1 MSGAE
6 VAHAGPER
14 LERSNGWWGMLIF
27 LAAETT
33 LFGTIVGS
41 YFYLRLNTSHWPP
54 PGTPEPRV
62 LAPALLTALLLS
74 ATLPLR
80 ASLTAARRGRRG
92 RAVATLLIAGVIQ
105 AAYLAAQIDLYTRDL
120 THFKPQASAYAS
132 IYYTLLAVG
141 HFHVF
146 LGLLLDVWVLARL
159 SVALT
164 RYRIAGLHVVTLYWH
179 VINGLTVAVL
189 LVEVSPRI

>member
-1 MSGAE
+1 MSA
-6 VAHAGPER
+6 ADTAGVGR

-27 LAAETT
+27 LATETT

-41 YFYLRLNTSHWPP
+41 YFFLRLNTTEWPP

-62 LAPALLTALLLS
+62 VAPALLTVLLLS

-80 ASLTAARRGRRG
+80 TSLTAARRGRRG
-92 RAVATLLIAGVIQ
+92 RAVAMLLAAAAIQ
-105 AAYLAAQIDLYTRDL
+105 TAYLAAQIDLYARDL
-120 THFKPQASAYAS
+120 THFKPQASGYAS
-132 IYYTLLAVG
+132 IYYTLLTVA

-146 LGLLLDVWVLARL
+146 LGLLLDAWIITRL
-159 SVALT
+159 STRLT
-164 RYRIAGLHVVTLYWH
+164 RYRIAGLHVVTLYWY
-179 VINGLTVAVL
+179 VINGLAVVVT